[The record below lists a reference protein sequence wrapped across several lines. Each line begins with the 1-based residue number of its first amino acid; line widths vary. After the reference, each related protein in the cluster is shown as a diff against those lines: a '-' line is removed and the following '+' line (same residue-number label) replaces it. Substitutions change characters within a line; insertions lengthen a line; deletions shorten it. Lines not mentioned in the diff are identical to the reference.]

1 MDYRQRNKTVIK
13 SVNGGAGF
21 SKLVE
26 VIKFLEEIYSV
37 DITKIDTTNQTD
49 LYKRIGHIEVINSLK
64 TRLREEVKNA

>member
-13 SVNGGAGF
+13 SVNNGVGF

-26 VIKFLEEIYSV
+26 IIKFLEEIYSN
-37 DITKIDTTNQTD
+37 DITKIDTTNQVD

-64 TRLREEVKNA
+64 TRLREEVKNV